1 MALKN
6 NYSVQIPLRCLTCG
20 ASYAFE
26 TDEETDYVIC
36 RKCNRVY
43 RGGKEELIH
52 LNEALIEEEKEQ
64 LIDEINKDLEK
75 EVQKIFKNITI
86 KL

>member
-6 NYSVQIPLRCLTCG
+6 NYSVQITLRCLTCG

-26 TDEETDYVIC
+26 TDEETHYVIC

-52 LNEALIEEEKEQ
+52 LNEALIDEEKEQ
-64 LIDEINKDLEK
+64 LIDEVNIDLEK
-75 EVQKIFKNITI
+75 EVQKLFKNIKI